1 MDGSGKYDRRYLEI
15 TGPEA
20 ISWKEIAEI
29 ISGIT
34 RQEITYVSPPVDE
47 FKAALNKANGLAEFV
62 DAIAGMQQAVEEG
75 GNMLK

>member
-1 MDGSGKYDRRYLEI
+1 MLLLSAQIHVIILL
-15 TGPEA
+15 EA

-34 RQEITYVSPPVDE
+34 GQEITYVSPPVDE
-47 FKAALNKANGLAEFV
+47 FKAALNKANVLAEFV

-75 GNMLK
+75 GIC